1 MNKWILETTTSEDV
15 VKDALRFK
23 DKVWNWFTDADMWA
37 NILFAS
43 LRILI
48 IFLLTRVIIKIVSNI
63 IDRSLDRKTGGR
75 ILSNTRRF
83 TTVGELMKNV
93 VTVICNFVMIMIVLS
108 EFHFDLAPLLAGAG
122 VLGLAVGFGAQSLVK
137 DVITGFFIILE
148 DQFAVGDVIQTGTYK
163 GTVELIGLRTTRL
176 LSATGEVFI
185 IPNGLITNVTNYSL
199 ANALAVV
206 DVPVKMERSLEATL
220 GLIGEALKGIEER
233 NSNVLAYPNVL
244 GIQSMSTSE
253 YVIRIAASCAP
264 NARDAAERQIQND
277 IKQALEKQN
286 MLEQTQAEE
295 EARKKAEEEEAK
307 AEINLLKTDNALEA
321 TESPNTRSRRQIAA
335 TQQEGEEG
343 EE

>member
-286 MLEQTQAEE
+286 KLEQAQAEE